1 MNYQLTFLDESWG
14 EHIVVAVVPVDSLT
28 ANLADV
34 RALTAGAADAFAL
47 RARAEG
53 AIKLTV
59 TALPRTSYIDGFVV
73 EYQLPKD
80 DFWFSYAVVVEDVK
94 EMAS

>member
-1 MNYQLTFLDESWG
+1 MNYQVTFLDESWG
-14 EHIVVAVVPVDSLT
+14 EHDVIAVVPIDPST
-28 ANLADV
+28 ASLADV
-34 RALTAGAADAFAL
+34 RALTAGAASAFAL

-53 AIKLTV
+53 AVKLTV
-59 TALPRTSYIDGFVV
+59 TALPRTSYIDGFTV
-73 EYQLPKD
+73 EYQLPDD